1 MIAILLIV
9 WSALASLWY
18 WGHPYCC
25 CNCGDSISNNISAI
39 TSYLCISFTLDTS
52 IAIKWVRKHFVD
64 YIQRITTKLVVGY
77 MAKSGADKKRTD
89 QGAEVAEQYKKL
101 FVAFFDKNMY
111 LSTWLYPPLG
121 IISAVIILS
130 LLYMGIPESL
140 MPIMILFAF
149 PALAY
154 YSTALLAFVFITL
167 ILHICLH
174 MGLVPVETKRADA
187 ASDIRAIIEAS
198 KK

>member
-9 WSALASLWY
+9 WVALSCLWY

-25 CNCGDSISNNISAI
+25 YYGGETISCNISAI

-64 YIQRITTKLVVGY
+64 YIHRITNKLVVGY

-89 QGAEVAEQYKKL
+89 QGAAVAERYKKV
-101 FVAFFDKNMY
+101 FVAFFDKNMR
-111 LSTWLYPPLG
+111 LSTWLYPPIG
-121 IISAVIILS
+121 IINALIILT
-130 LLYMGIPESL
+130 LLYMGIPESVK
-140 MPIMILFAF
+140 PIMILFAF

-154 YSTALLAFVFITL
+154 YSTALLAFMFIAV

-174 MGLVPVETKRADA
+174 LGLVPIEDKRADA
-187 ASDIRAIIEAS
+187 ASDISEIKESS